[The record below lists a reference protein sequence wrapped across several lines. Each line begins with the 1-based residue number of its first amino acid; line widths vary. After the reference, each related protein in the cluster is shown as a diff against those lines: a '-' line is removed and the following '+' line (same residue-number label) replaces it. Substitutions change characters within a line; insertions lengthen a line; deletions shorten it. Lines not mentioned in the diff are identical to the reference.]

1 MPIIT
6 SENGTKKV
14 VNKIIHS
21 VDGTKKQIGKIYHS
35 VNGLKTLVYQSREYT
50 KDWTIFE
57 CNNINNLHLSA
68 GEKIDSFPKYVEF
81 GGTINSKLGCILD
94 MEVKANDTLIFENI
108 RFNTTDTE
116 QEFNLSI
123 YINDTFINEY
133 STVGSGNISLFEF
146 KLGVSGSL
154 KITLSCGGGVSTNNV
169 IFSLNTIR
177 LNSYEL

>member
-6 SENGTKKV
+6 SENGTRKYI
-14 VNKIIHS
+14 NRIIQS
-21 VDGTKKQIGKIYHS
+21 TNGMQKDIGEIYHS
-35 VNGLKTLVYQSREYT
+35 INGIKTLVYQSREYT
-50 KDWTIFE
+50 KGWTISE
-57 CNNINNLHLSA
+57 CNNINNLHLSV

-81 GGTINSKLGCILD
+81 GGTVNSKLGCILD
-94 MEVKANDTLIFENI
+94 MEVKANDKVSFENI

-123 YINDTFINEY
+123 YINDVFINEY
-133 STVGSGNISLFEF
+133 SRVGSGGKSLFEF

-154 KITLSCGGGVSTNNV
+154 KVILSCGGGISTNNV
-169 IFSLNTIR
+169 VFSLDTIR

>member
-14 VNKIIHS
+14 VNKIINS

-35 VNGLKTLVYQSREYT
+35 INGLKTLVYQSREYT
-50 KDWTIFE
+50 KGWTISE

-81 GGTINSKLGCILD
+81 GGTINSKLSCILD

-116 QEFNLSI
+116 QEFSLGI
-123 YINDTFINEY
+123 YVNDRFINEY
-133 STVGSGNISLFEF
+133 STVGSGNRSLFEF

-154 KITLSCGGGVSTNNV
+154 KIILSCGGGVSTNNV
-169 IFSLNTIR
+169 IFSLDTIR

>member
-6 SENGTKKV
+6 GADGAKK
-14 VNKIIHS
+14 KINRIMHS
-21 VDGTKKQIGKIYHS
+21 VGGAKKEIGKIYHS

-50 KDWTIFE
+50 KGWTVSE

-81 GGTINSKLGCILD
+81 GGTINSKLSCILD

-123 YINDTFINEY
+123 YISDTFINEY
-133 STVGSGNISLFEF
+133 STVGSGSKSLFEF

-154 KITLSCGGGVSTNNV
+154 KIILSCGGGISTNNV
-169 IFSLNTIR
+169 IFSLDTIR